1 MKRCLYIALLLA
13 MTSLSAV
20 AQPEATWLER
30 THDFGVFMEKD
41 GKVHC
46 DIRFVNTG
54 TEPLMIVKAQAG
66 CGCTGVTYPEAPIQP
81 GDTASVGVTYNP
93 SGRPGQ
99 FTKQV
104 LVITNTNTNS
114 RRTTLEIKGNVIPT
128 ASTLDKEYPLQ
139 AGSLR
144 ISNQLFPM
152 GELSRG
158 KNKTQYLSAYN
169 ASTDT
174 VLVSVTGGKPHLR
187 PAVAPDTVPPARVMA
202 LTVHYLSGKAPLWGL
217 NTDTLTL
224 TCTPLHDPSPAV
236 AGSADIQVMAQV
248 TEDFENLTD
257 QQRRDAPVAIVDCVD
272 RLDYGTIEAGST
284 VSRTFTVTN
293 KGKSPLAIRRLWV
306 PDGEGIT
313 IASDK
318 QEIKRG
324 KKATVTVIVDTR
336 QVQGDLLNVPL
347 TLLCNDPDH
356 PNQTIRLVGII
367 DKK

>member
-13 MTSLSAV
+13 MTTLSAA

-30 THDFGVFMEKD
+30 KYDFGVFMEKD

-54 TEPLMIVKAQAG
+54 NEPLMIVKAQAG
-66 CGCTGVTYPEAPIQP
+66 CGCTGVTYPETPIQP
-81 GDTASVGVTYNP
+81 GDTASIGVTYNP
-93 SGRPGQ
+93 SGRPGR

-104 LVITNTNTNS
+104 LVITNTNTSS
-114 RRTTLEIKGNVIPT
+114 RRTTLEITGNVIPT
-128 ASTLDKEYPLQ
+128 AATLEKEYPLQ

-144 ISNQLFPM
+144 ISKQLFPM
-152 GELSRG
+152 GEMSRG
-158 KNKTQYLSAYN
+158 KSKTQYMSGYN

-187 PAVAPDTVPPARVMA
+187 PAVVPDTVPPASVMA
-202 LTVHYLSGKAPLWGL
+202 LTVHYLSDKAPLWGL

-224 TCTPLHDPSPAV
+224 TCRPLHEASTAT

-257 QQRRDAPVAIVDCVD
+257 KQRKDAPVAIVDCGD
-272 RLDYGTIEAGST
+272 RLDFGTIEAGTT

-313 IASDK
+313 VSANRT
-318 QEIKRG
+318 EVKR
-324 KKATVTVIVDTR
+324 KKTATVTVTVDTA
-336 QVQGDLLNVPL
+336 QIDGDLLNVPL
-347 TLLCNDPDH
+347 TLLCNDPDN